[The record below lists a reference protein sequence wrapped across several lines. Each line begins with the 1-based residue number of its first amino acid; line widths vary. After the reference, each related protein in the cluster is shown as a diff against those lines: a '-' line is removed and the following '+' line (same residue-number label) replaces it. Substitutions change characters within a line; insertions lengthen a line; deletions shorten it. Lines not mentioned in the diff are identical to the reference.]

1 MKRFRV
7 RGFFC
12 AISFAWMP
20 FSLQAGHSP
29 TTTSGSWFVEQC
41 GSMQMVR
48 GLLRN
53 AVTFTWGMPHVGHG
67 SGTASTLPFGSGY
80 VTSQSGQPAQPMN
93 MLRVFCEARSCRSL
107 PHFGHG
113 PT

>member
-1 MKRFRV
+1 
-7 RGFFC
+7 
-12 AISFAWMP
+12 
-20 FSLQAGHSP
+20 
-29 TTTSGSWFVEQC
+29 
-41 GSMQMVR
+41 
-48 GLLRN
+48 
-53 AVTFTWGMPHVGHG
+53 MPHVGHG

-93 MLRVFCEARSCRSL
+93 MLRVFWLARSCRSL